1 MIVMNV
7 IDAVIHVDT
16 FCNSHEYMVRLI
28 RTFELGR
35 EFNFECFHRSE
46 LLKFLEGADVCTAA
60 ELAFRIREVPY
71 DLSELPLAPQPGDHS
86 PGLWREASDGS
97 DGAAEGGAV
106 ANAVA
111 FFKDAFGHGQGCR

>member
-35 EFNFECFHRSE
+35 EFNFESFHW
-46 LLKFLEGADVCTAA
+46 LVQNGILGAQSLVMTWTLISTA
-60 ELAFRIREVPY
+60 ESISRGTMNRLNNSFT
-71 DLSELPLAPQPGDHS
+71 S
-86 PGLWREASDGS
+86 SDS
-97 DGAAEGGAV
+97 LIT
-106 ANAVA
+106 
-111 FFKDAFGHGQGCR
+111 